1 MRIACP
7 NCAAE
12 YEVPE
17 SLLATGPRLLRCA
30 RCSHQ
35 FQAALPEPEPDL
47 PVFERPA
54 VPLAE
59 RLAGLGPAE
68 PPEPEPPE
76 PPPPEPEPEPAP
88 PEPEPP
94 PPEPPVLPVEPPAP
108 APAPPPREEPAVR
121 AEPERPPPTRGL
133 SQHSPMDPPLRQR
146 LVEQE
151 QGPEPG
157 GGVALAG
164 WLLSLAVLLAA
175 LWAAWQFRAAIIQ
188 AWPPAE
194 RLYALLGLA

>member
-12 YEVPE
+12 YEVPD
-17 SLLATGPRLLRCA
+17 SLLAAGPRMLRCA

-35 FQAALPEPEPDL
+35 FAAALPEPEVEPE
-47 PVFERPA
+47 PEPEPSPFGRPA

-59 RLAGLGPAE
+59 RLAGLGPAPAPE
-68 PPEPEPPE
+68 PPEPEPGASPEPAPE
-76 PPPPEPEPEPAP
+76 PPPEPAPEAIPASVPEPAAPEPELA
-88 PEPEPP
+88 
-94 PPEPPVLPVEPPAP
+94 
-108 APAPPPREEPAVR
+108 R
-121 AEPERPPPTRGL
+121 AEAERPPPTRGL
-133 SQHSPMDPPLRQR
+133 TQHSPMDPPLRQR

-151 QGPEPG
+151 PEPESPRS
-157 GGVALAG
+157 VAAA
-164 WLLSLAVLLAA
+164 WAASFVVLAA
-175 LWAAWQFRAAIIQ
+175 ALYAAWHFRAAIIQ